1 MDERCLPTLTAT
13 QVVYHMR
20 VATACAA
27 IGDATRAASEIAL
40 AWTLVAPHGWV
51 DSSSDF
57 HDLPMPRSGTDAD
70 WDAVE
75 SRTAALALEIQS
87 HFVSEGQYAL
97 ASLYETAAA
106 NVRDALAG
114 LRR

>member
-1 MDERCLPTLTAT
+1 
-13 QVVYHMR
+13 
-20 VATACAA
+20 
-27 IGDATRAASEIAL
+27 
-40 AWTLVAPHGWV
+40 
-51 DSSSDF
+51 
-57 HDLPMPRSGTDAD
+57 MPKSGTDAD

-87 HFVSEGQYAL
+87 HFVSEGQYAV

-106 NVRDALAG
+106 NVRDAVAG

>member
-1 MDERCLPTLTAT
+1 MDDQFLPRLTAM
-13 QVVYHMR
+13 QVAYHMR
-20 VATACAA
+20 VAVGCAA

-40 AWTLVAPHGWV
+40 AWTLLAPHGWV
-51 DSSSDF
+51 DSSSAF
-57 HDLPMPRSGTDAD
+57 HDLPSPRAGADAD

-75 SRTAALALEIQS
+75 SRTTALALEIQS
-87 HFVSEGQYAL
+87 HFVSEGQYAV

-114 LRR
+114 LRA